1 MVVFGRVQTFMETA
15 ISVILGLAA
24 LPLLVY
30 WIYWTLRLMF
40 KKGDRL

>member
-1 MVVFGRVQTFMETA
+1 MVVFGRVQTLIETA
-15 ISVILGLAA
+15 ITVIISTAA

-30 WIYWTLRLMF
+30 WLYWALRLMV